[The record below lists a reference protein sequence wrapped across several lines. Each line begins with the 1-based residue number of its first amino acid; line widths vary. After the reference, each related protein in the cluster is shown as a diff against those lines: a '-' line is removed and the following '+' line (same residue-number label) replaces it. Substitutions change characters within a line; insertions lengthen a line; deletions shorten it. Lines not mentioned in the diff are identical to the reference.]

1 MIKFPSRPLHSNLTA
16 LNYRKESEFQIGTF
30 SQNELKHTVTLKFL
44 MIRQ

>member
-1 MIKFPSRPLHSNLTA
+1 MIKFPSRPLHCNLTA

-30 SQNELKHTVTLKFL
+30 SQNELKHAVTLKFL